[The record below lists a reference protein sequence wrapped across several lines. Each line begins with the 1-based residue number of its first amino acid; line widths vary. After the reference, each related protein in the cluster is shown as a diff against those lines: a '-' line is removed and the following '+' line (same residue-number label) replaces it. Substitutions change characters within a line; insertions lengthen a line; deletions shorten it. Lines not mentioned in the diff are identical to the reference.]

1 MSKPALYGVAAILI
15 GALMAAPLWDRWHY
29 GTRHDGL
36 MNRNG
41 LGVVTGDLSSLSLA
55 PEPMRAAEPIWSA
68 ETTGVAEPGR
78 VAEAAGT
85 LRPIRRP
92 GAPPARPVPTAATPL
107 PTAALASPALITGAP
122 PLPSHDPA
130 LTASLPR
137 PARLTAP
144 RPPAPVTIV
153 QVESRDPAPAAP
165 SLPWS
170 PIAILP
176 FAAPAVS
183 GHEPAAPASD
193 EARADQGADGSG
205 QVGSGGQA
213 PLTGESGQ
221 DGPAQL
227 SLVPAGTVVAPGQTV
242 KVSVLLKEARGVTSV
257 PFHVQFNPEVLQYV
271 GAQEGNLFTSSSLQ
285 PILMASDNP
294 DRPGNLAVGLALV
307 ESSGL
312 LNASGTLLVLE
323 FRALGTGESNLTFD
337 RASVRGATS
346 REMPVHLANA
356 AIQVR

>member
-1 MSKPALYGVAAILI
+1 MRPMSKPALYGGAAILI
-15 GALMAAPLWDRWHY
+15 GTLLAAPLWDRWYY
-29 GTRHDGL
+29 GTQHGGL

-41 LGVVTGDLSSLSLA
+41 LGVVTGDLSSLSAA
-55 PEPMRAAEPIWSA
+55 PEPIRAAETS
-68 ETTGVAEPGR
+68 GVAEPGR
-78 VAEAAGT
+78 VAESAGT
-85 LRPIRRP
+85 LPPMRRL
-92 GAPPARPVPTAATPL
+92 GVPPARPVPIAATPL
-107 PTAALASPALITGAP
+107 PSAALASPALIKGAP
-122 PLPSHDPA
+122 SLPSHDPV
-130 LTASLPR
+130 LSVSPSR
-137 PARLTAP
+137 PARSSAP
-144 RPPAPVTIV
+144 RPPAPATIV
-153 QVESRDPAPAAP
+153 QVESRDPGPAAP

-170 PIAILP
+170 PIAVLP
-176 FAAPAVS
+176 FAAPVVP
-183 GHEPAAPASD
+183 GHEPAAPASA

-213 PLTGESGQ
+213 YSTGDSGQ

-257 PFHVQFNPEVLQYV
+257 PFHVQFNPDVLQYV
-271 GAQEGNLFTSSSLQ
+271 GAHEGSLFTSSSLQ

-323 FRALGTGESNLTFD
+323 FRALGIGESNLTFD
-337 RASVRGATS
+337 RASVRDATS